1 MMRKLKVHLD
11 KVLSKKYS
19 KRNVSVCVGD
29 RVKVVTG
36 TFKGKLGKVVEI
48 DRKKDRVKIEGVE
61 VTKMNGSKALVPVH
75 FSNVELKELNLKDK
89 KRKARIIVEK
99 KEVKGEKGEKGEK

>member
-1 MMRKLKVHLD
+1 MMRKLRVHLD
-11 KVLSKKYS
+11 KILSKKYS
-19 KRNVSVCVGD
+19 RRNVSVCVGD

-36 TFKGKLGKVVEI
+36 TFKGKTGKVVEI
-48 DRKKDRVKIEGVE
+48 DRKKSRVKIEGVE
-61 VTKMNGSKALVPVH
+61 VTKANSSKVLVPIH

-99 KEVKGEKGEKGEK
+99 KAEKAEKGEK